1 MIEEAHEI
9 FFHVG
14 TGKTG
19 STFLQSRIF
28 PKLKGIHYIPTN
40 RYHKIFE
47 EISQSTSKKL
57 LISREFDRQME
68 REILHFSKKHP
79 NSTPII
85 VFRRHDSYIASQYRR
100 FVKNGFKD
108 PFRLFF
114 DLKHNKGFF
123 KHHHLNYKKQVEL
136 LRANF
141 DKEPLVFTYEDFSEN
156 PISFTKKWSQVLG
169 CTLDENQINWQ
180 KKHRSYSEH
189 QLQTIQTLS
198 TKFNLTK
205 RRVFK
210 NNVLHLLWRMF
221 YGGIRYGILY
231 LSFLVPKRKGKLIP
245 EDELTSIRK
254 YYEND
259 WEHIQSIAVPI
270 LPQAR

>member
-79 NSTPII
+79 NSHPGNAGKQRKNKPLRVPAPI
-85 VFRRHDSYIASQYRR
+85 S
-100 FVKNGFKD
+100 
-108 PFRLFF
+108 
-114 DLKHNKGFF
+114 
-123 KHHHLNYKKQVEL
+123 KKQPQEV
-136 LRANF
+136 LRLSINLH
-141 DKEPLVFTYEDFSEN
+141 KPLGKSMILKVW
-156 PISFTKKWSQVLG
+156 PA
-169 CTLDENQINWQ
+169 
-180 KKHRSYSEH
+180 
-189 QLQTIQTLS
+189 TIQERAKRTWVPQVENHEGHSAKPLPFLRFPVGAGWPPWNTHRTLEGPP
-198 TKFNLTK
+198 L
-205 RRVFK
+205 
-210 NNVLHLLWRMF
+210 
-221 YGGIRYGILY
+221 
-231 LSFLVPKRKGKLIP
+231 
-245 EDELTSIRK
+245 
-254 YYEND
+254 
-259 WEHIQSIAVPI
+259 QSYD
-270 LPQAR
+270 

>member
-108 PFRLFF
+108 PFRVFF

-141 DKEPLVFTYEDFSEN
+141 DKEPLVFTYKDFSEN

-189 QLQTIQTLS
+189 QLQTIQTLTQNS
-198 TKFNLTK
+198 TLPKDGYLKTMSCISFGGCFME
-205 RRVFK
+205 VFA
-210 NNVLHLLWRMF
+210 MAF
-221 YGGIRYGILY
+221 YTFL
-231 LSFLVPKRKGKLIP
+231 LVPKRKRKLIP

-254 YYEND
+254 HYEND